1 MSPTG
6 AEARMTDGNP
16 AGHCSNCRE
25 PAVILDR
32 GQRFCAGH
40 LVADVENRVRKDIS
54 EKGMIAPGDRLAVAL
69 SGGKDSTAL
78 LLVLSRLLP
87 EWQDVTLTAIT
98 IDEGIAG
105 YREETLRAAEKLTEE
120 LGVPHRVLSFA
131 DVFGKD
137 LDSLV
142 TGQQERGCTICGVLR
157 RKALEEGA
165 REIGATKIVTGHN
178 ADDEAQSVLM
188 NLLRG
193 DLARLIQD
201 SSSGDPEPF
210 VPRIKPLSGI
220 TEKEVLA
227 YLFVRGFYTDLP
239 ECPYAQP
246 ALRSEIREMLAGLE
260 DRHPGTREALLRSRD
275 VLRAHVPR
283 PQHGKLR
290 ACRECGGLS
299 SGDLCRACQILRSP
313 GS

>member
-1 MSPTG
+1 MG
-6 AEARMTDGNP
+6 AEVLMPHESSTR
-16 AGHCSNCRE
+16 HCSLCCE
-25 PAVILDR
+25 PAVILDH
-32 GQRFCAGH
+32 GQRLCAGH
-40 LVADVENRVRKDIS
+40 LVAGLEDRVRKEIS
-54 EKGMIAPGDRLAVAL
+54 GNGMVSPGDHLAVAL

-87 EWQDVTLTAIT
+87 EWPGVTLSAIT

-105 YREETLRAAEKLTEE
+105 YREETLRAAARLTAEF
-120 LGVPHRVLSFA
+120 GIPHRVFSFA
-131 DVFGKD
+131 DIFGKD
-137 LDSLV
+137 LDALV
-142 TGQQERGCTICGVLR
+142 AGQQERGCTICGVLR

-165 REIGATKIVTGHN
+165 REIGATELVTGHN

-210 VPRIKPLSGI
+210 IPRIKPLSGI
-220 TEKEVLA
+220 TEKEIVA

-260 DRHPGTREALLRSRD
+260 ERHSGTREALIQSRD
-275 VLRAHVPR
+275 ALRARVTLP
-283 PQHGKLR
+283 PSGELR

-299 SGDLCRACQILRSP
+299 RGELCRACQILHSP

>member
-1 MSPTG
+1 
-6 AEARMTDGNP
+6 MTNGNP
-16 AGHCSNCRE
+16 AGHCSFCNE

-32 GQRFCAGH
+32 NHRLCAGH
-40 LVADVENRVRKDIS
+40 FVADVENRVRKDIS
-54 EKGMIAPGDRLAVAL
+54 GKGMVVPGDRLAVAL

-87 EWQDVTLTAIT
+87 DWQDVTLTAIT
-98 IDEGIAG
+98 IDEGIVG
-105 YREETLRAAEKLTEE
+105 YREETLRSAEKLTEE
-120 LGVPHRVLSFA
+120 LGIPHRVLSFA
-131 DVFGKD
+131 DIFGKD
-137 LDSLV
+137 LDALV

-165 REIGATKIVTGHN
+165 REIGATKLVTGHN

-193 DLARLIQD
+193 DLTRLIQD

-210 VPRIKPLSGI
+210 VPRIKPLAGI
-220 TEKEVLA
+220 TEKKVLV
-227 YLFVRGFYTDLP
+227 YLFVRGFYTELP

-260 DRHPGTREALLRSRD
+260 DLHPGTREALLRSRD
-275 VLRAHVPR
+275 VLRAHGALPSC
-283 PQHGKLR
+283 GELR

>member
-1 MSPTG
+1 
-6 AEARMTDGNP
+6 
-16 AGHCSNCRE
+16 
-25 PAVILDR
+25 
-32 GQRFCAGH
+32 
-40 LVADVENRVRKDIS
+40 VA
-54 EKGMIAPGDRLAVAL
+54 
-69 SGGKDSTAL
+69 
-78 LLVLSRLLP
+78 
-87 EWQDVTLTAIT
+87 
-98 IDEGIAG
+98 
-105 YREETLRAAEKLTEE
+105 
-120 LGVPHRVLSFA
+120 
-131 DVFGKD
+131 
-137 LDSLV
+137 
-142 TGQQERGCTICGVLR
+142 GQQERGCTICGVLR

-165 REIGATKIVTGHN
+165 REIGATKLVTGHN

-275 VLRAHVPR
+275 VLQDHVALP
-283 PQHGKLR
+283 PHGELR

-299 SGDLCRACQILRSP
+299 SGEICRACQILRSL
-313 GS
+313 GA